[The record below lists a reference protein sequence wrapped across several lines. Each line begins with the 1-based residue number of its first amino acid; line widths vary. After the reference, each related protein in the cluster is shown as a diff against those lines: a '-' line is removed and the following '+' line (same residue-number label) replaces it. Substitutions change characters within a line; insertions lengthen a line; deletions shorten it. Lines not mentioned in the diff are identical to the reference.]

1 MFPILNVGI
10 GINKMSNLKEQINI
24 MTPEQV
30 MNELPLAD
38 KELSWEK
45 TKRSLLY
52 VIALAMIVGFVVM
65 V

>member
-10 GINKMSNLKEQINI
+10 GINKMSNQSEIDT

-30 MNELPLAD
+30 MTELPLAT

-45 TKRSLLY
+45 TKRVLLY